1 MNQSQYNQLF
11 SFIWNIATDV
21 LVYAFEKGEYKKIIM
36 PMMVLRRIDVLLEP
50 TKEVLLARKK
60 MLDDNNIQNQDPILY
75 QATGYP
81 FYNTSKFTMKTLKSE
96 TDPLRLKM
104 NFTDYLNGFSKD
116 VQDIIDKFHLRQ
128 MVDNLTE
135 AERLGSIIEKFT
147 DDKINLSNQPVKD
160 DEGNV
165 RLPGLDNHTMG
176 TIFEELLRRFNE
188 ENNVTEAGEH
198 FTPRDYVKLLA
209 DLAVLPVADKIT
221 DNTYHIYDGACGTG
235 GILTIAKERILEIAQ
250 ERDKTVAVNIFGQEL
265 QPDTFATCKAD
276 LMISENISTFQ
287 YQKGME
293 TREYIAFDSTI
304 SRDGHAGETFDFC
317 ISNPPFGTPWKED
330 LKKRGLGEN
339 EKKKFTDSRFTVIDK
354 DGKELSFIP
363 DIGDAQMMFLANN
376 LSRMREDTALGT
388 RIVEVHNGSSLFTG
402 DAGSGASNLRQYIIE
417 NDLLE
422 AIVAMPEKDF
432 YNTGIGTF
440 IWVIT
445 NRKEERRK
453 GFVQLI
459 DATEIK
465 SPLRKNLGEKNC
477 ETTEADRAKILQL
490 LMDFKETPQSK
501 IFPNDEFG
509 YWSVK
514 VYQPQRDEQGN
525 IIRDKKGKPVIDKK
539 SKDTEIIPFRYEG
552 GIEGFFENEIK
563 PYSPDAIIDM
573 KSFETGYELSF
584 TKYFYKPK
592 QLRSLDEISQD
603 IRGIE
608 ERTDGLLNE
617 ILSIKEDLADAVTK
631 GLNPDVKTKDSG
643 ISWIGEIPEHWETK
657 RVASFFTGKVE
668 TNLDFFYKH
677 AFKFYY
683 GTLVPKNEVGD
694 EDEYRET
701 YVKYSV
707 IHKDDIL
714 INGLNLNYDFVSQRV
729 AIAPSDG
736 IITSAYIVVRP
747 RNGTNALYYNY
758 LFKAMDSMKL
768 FHGMGTGIRLTLS
781 YDELKKQVIVVPPAD
796 EQRAIVSYIEEKCQK
811 IDSLTTELQ
820 SEIDYLKEY
829 KQRLI
834 ADCVT
839 GQVNVQK
846 EVT

>member
-250 ERDKTVAVNIFGQEL
+250 ERNRTVAVNIFGQEL

-501 IFPNDEFG
+501 IFPNEEFG

-617 ILSIKEDLADAVTK
+617 ILSIKEDIADAVTK

-643 ISWIGEIPEHWETK
+643 ISWIGEIPEHWEVK
-657 RVASFFTGKVE
+657 RVGSFLRERKEKYNGDNTLGILSLLKGLGIIPYEEKGNIGNKAKEDLSTYKIARKGDVVVNCMNVIIGSSGITDYDGYISPAYYSFIPI
-668 TNLDFFYKH
+668 DRMMAIIYKH
-677 AFKFYY
+677 WLSLPQMQGAIRCMAK
-683 GTLVPKNEVGD
+683 G
-694 EDEYRET
+694 
-701 YVKYSV
+701 
-707 IHKDDIL
+707 IL
-714 INGLNLNYDFVSQRV
+714 EIRLRVSSQQ
-729 AIAPSDG
+729 
-736 IITSAYIVVRP
+736 
-747 RNGTNALYYNY
+747 L
-758 LFKAMDSMKL
+758 LSMKIP
-768 FHGMGTGIRLTLS
+768 F
-781 YDELKKQVIVVPPAD
+781 PPLD

-839 GQVNVQK
+839 GQVNVQ
-846 EVT
+846 